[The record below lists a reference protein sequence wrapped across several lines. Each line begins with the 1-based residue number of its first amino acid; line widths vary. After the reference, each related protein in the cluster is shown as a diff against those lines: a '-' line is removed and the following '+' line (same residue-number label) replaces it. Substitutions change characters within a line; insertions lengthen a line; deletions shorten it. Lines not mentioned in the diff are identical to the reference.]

1 MDTRSQ
7 LLTLDVWL
15 DDELTIE
22 HLKSIGDIIRR
33 ELTVLS
39 QTEHRFEPQGLTQ
52 AFILSESHFAVHT
65 YPEEKYLSMDCYVCN
80 PAIDLAKLASQL
92 LAELPVDQVKQSI
105 VVRGV
110 RPQ

>member
-1 MDTRSQ
+1 
-7 LLTLDVWL
+7 
-15 DDELTIE
+15 
-22 HLKSIGDIIRR
+22 
-33 ELTVLS
+33 
-39 QTEHRFEPQGLTQ
+39 
-52 AFILSESHFAVHT
+52 
-65 YPEEKYLSMDCYVCN
+65 LSMDCYVCN

>member
-15 DDELTIE
+15 DGQVTTE
-22 HLKSIGDIIRR
+22 HIDAIGTIIRR

-39 QTEHRFEPQGLTQ
+39 ETEYKFEPQGLTQ

-92 LAELPVDQVKQSI
+92 LAELPVGQVKQSI